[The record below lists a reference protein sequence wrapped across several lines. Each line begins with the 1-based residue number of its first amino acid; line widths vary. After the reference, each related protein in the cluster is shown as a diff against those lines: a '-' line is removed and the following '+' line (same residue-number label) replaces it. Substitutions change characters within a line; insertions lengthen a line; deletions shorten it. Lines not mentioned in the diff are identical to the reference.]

1 MQAKSFYDQAVAAAL
16 LVTTADS
23 YSMERSK
30 ANVLIAKNAST
41 DATTAATNTALY
53 AVTGKA
59 YMDAYVAVSLAE
71 QAVAA
76 KNAAVTATSEG
87 DAALNSMAST
97 PDSTTL
103 QQLIVAKSVVAE
115 EGLRATINFEAQTR
129 TTAAVVDSTVSGA
142 VAVAARAVE
151 TARAA
156 SAAAQETVR
165 ISQSYIVSA
174 QALINA
180 SAVVAYAAEVSALVP
195 QTQDHF
201 VKAQAALEDLKKQP
215 DSTLFIQIIQNKA
228 EQITSVLSLATRIL
242 NDAFVAQRT
251 VGSYIIATNM
261 ATTAIARAQASF
273 DLISSMETNSRDM
286 YITAQAYL
294 SAAPLFA
301 LALRAPVLEKEAND
315 LSLELELLTITVNNA
330 TTSVAMISPLDQAT
344 EKGRTM
350 YDVVDRLGALIPQA
364 DEILASVQGDET
376 VINLARTARATVAT
390 TYEYARAAYVAAQA
404 LLSASLE
411 IYNNMVA
418 TEEAFRQSMVMS
430 GTSAMDTIV
439 ADAAKALQA
448 ARTVND
454 SAKQILLQIE
464 PTTTKSPEAL
474 VLLTQMDDD
483 ARVVNMAAATLEAD
497 ILLAQQV
504 QMDYSEF
511 ISFERVLTDM
521 GANARVAR
529 ELSQATSAMATR
541 ARELT
546 MQKIASEK
554 STLESYKQIEQTA
567 TTTVLPQ
574 MRIQK
579 EELLSKFAAAEAAF
593 RSIQRLLGAT
603 AKRLH
608 VSSSTSVEI
617 SELLQTLIT
626 AYDSVNLVNKD
637 ILFLY
642 ENNVAF
648 LNSVI
653 SSNLSFTTDTTF
665 QQRASQT
672 LQELTAIKNS
682 AQASLSTLETY
693 VSNARKTLSD
703 TIAAENATA
712 ERLAAEKAA
721 EERLAAEKMSAEVNT
736 RRLREIEEQRIK
748 AQSAKK
754 QAFLDSINPNYDE
767 AGKPTMGRT
776 LITVALVMIVMFI
789 VILL

>member
-1 MQAKSFYDQAVAAAL
+1 
-16 LVTTADS
+16 
-23 YSMERSK
+23 
-30 ANVLIAKNAST
+30 
-41 DATTAATNTALY
+41 
-53 AVTGKA
+53 
-59 YMDAYVAVSLAE
+59 
-71 QAVAA
+71 
-76 KNAAVTATSEG
+76 
-87 DAALNSMAST
+87 
-97 PDSTTL
+97 
-103 QQLIVAKSVVAE
+103 
-115 EGLRATINFEAQTR
+115 
-129 TTAAVVDSTVSGA
+129 
-142 VAVAARAVE
+142 
-151 TARAA
+151 
-156 SAAAQETVR
+156 
-165 ISQSYIVSA
+165 
-174 QALINA
+174 
-180 SAVVAYAAEVSALVP
+180 
-195 QTQDHF
+195 
-201 VKAQAALEDLKKQP
+201 
-215 DSTLFIQIIQNKA
+215 
-228 EQITSVLSLATRIL
+228 
-242 NDAFVAQRT
+242 
-251 VGSYIIATNM
+251 
-261 ATTAIARAQASF
+261 
-273 DLISSMETNSRDM
+273 
-286 YITAQAYL
+286 
-294 SAAPLFA
+294 
-301 LALRAPVLEKEAND
+301 
-315 LSLELELLTITVNNA
+315 
-330 TTSVAMISPLDQAT
+330 
-344 EKGRTM
+344 
-350 YDVVDRLGALIPQA
+350 
-364 DEILASVQGDET
+364 
-376 VINLARTARATVAT
+376 
-390 TYEYARAAYVAAQA
+390 
-404 LLSASLE
+404 
-411 IYNNMVA
+411 
-418 TEEAFRQSMVMS
+418 
-430 GTSAMDTIV
+430 
-439 ADAAKALQA
+439 
-448 ARTVND
+448 
-454 SAKQILLQIE
+454 
-464 PTTTKSPEAL
+464 
-474 VLLTQMDDD
+474 
-483 ARVVNMAAATLEAD
+483 
-497 ILLAQQV
+497 
-504 QMDYSEF
+504 
-511 ISFERVLTDM
+511 M

-721 EERLAAEKMSAEVNT
+721 EERLAAEKMGAEVNT
-736 RRLREIEEQRIK
+736 RRLREIKEQRIK

-789 VILL
+789 VILLVTQSGVF